1 MSQDEQYPER
11 GYNTEDV
18 AALRDIPPPKQS
30 FVRRH
35 WGKLLVGGIIAIPAA
50 ALTLWTVIA
59 MSYSYSSGDRAGYIQ
74 KFSKKGWL
82 CKTYEGEIAMVNVP
96 GQIANTFQFTV
107 RDDSIAALINS
118 AQGRRVALTYE
129 QHKGAPTSCFGET
142 EYFVNGV
149 RVLDK

>member
-1 MSQDEQYPER
+1 
-11 GYNTEDV
+11 
-18 AALRDIPPPKQS
+18 
-30 FVRRH
+30 
-35 WGKLLVGGIIAIPAA
+35 
-50 ALTLWTVIA
+50 
-59 MSYSYSSGDRAGYIQ
+59 
-74 KFSKKGWL
+74 
-82 CKTYEGEIAMVNVP
+82 MVNVP